1 MLLLLWRLSVRG
13 TQSET
18 RPTQKEREEGVGK
31 MTKTNNYARKLAM
44 ALAAMLAA
52 LVLASGAALAVNKV
66 CPSGS
71 TQANPCSGTSGIDL
85 LIGTSGSDYIKGLAG
100 NDKISGGAGDDT
112 TDGGGGSDTY
122 SYREGWGTDTLIDSG
137 GSADHLNFSAVGS
150 SGPGVAANLHPEL
163 GSNTVFGPNGA
174 IVNVSSGTVIEK
186 VTGSSYYDNIRTG
199 GAANTLRP
207 GPGTGGAS
215 LSDFGGAPYNS
226 TTIPASS
233 DTYSGFSASGYGRVT
248 IQDGGGT
255 ADKLVLPFASDDVHF
270 EASSVDNDAAAD
282 NLLIMSNP
290 TDYVYIYGQLEP
302 YFNAKG
308 HIEQIQFTD
317 ETIAIGGESPQAQ
330 ALGDARSAG
339 GAEAQIAA
347 LNDASSLDAAEK
359 GRLSK
364 AANKATEEPK
374 NNDNLLSGS
383 GRER

>member
-1 MLLLLWRLSVRG
+1 
-13 TQSET
+13 
-18 RPTQKEREEGVGK
+18 
-31 MTKTNNYARKLAM
+31 MTKTSYYARKLALV
-44 ALAAMLAA
+44 LAAMLAA
-52 LVLASGAALAVNKV
+52 LVVASGAAMAVNKV

-100 NDKISGGAGDDT
+100 NDKIAGDGGDDT

-122 SYREGWGTDTLIDSG
+122 SYKEGWGTDTLIDSG

-174 IVNVSSGTVIEK
+174 IVNVSSGTVIER

-233 DTYSGFSASGYGRVT
+233 DTYSGFSASGYGRVS

-270 EASSVDNDAAAD
+270 QASSVDNDAAAD
-282 NLLIMSNP
+282 NLLIMSST

-302 YFNAKG
+302 YFNVKG

-317 ETIAIGGESPQAQ
+317 ETISIGGETPQAQ
-330 ALGDARSAG
+330 SLSGAKTTGS
-339 GAEAQIAA
+339 AEAQIAA
-347 LNDASSLDAAEK
+347 LNEDSNLDGAEK
-359 GRLSK
+359 EKLSK
-364 AANKATEEPK
+364 AARKALEEAKK
-374 NNDNLLSGS
+374 NSDDLMLSASDGG
-383 GRER
+383 GR